1 MAFCEKLRSGEGDPN
16 LQNVP
21 GKRKDRYINTR
32 AKNRLYTNNG
42 SIWVPDGR
50 KHFDQDVDTTFFE
63 DFEVGDLMTYR
74 STGGCQLLS
83 VFNAQGFEPLT
94 YDLKAG
100 CGDDNGPQGIT
111 PPGIS
116 GQTYTY
122 YFYGKEEDS
131 TQVGGFSWFTPPTDI
146 RQIRYNVVNGTFS
159 GVPFSA
165 ITGPLPESLTVIE
178 TTFGLGALPDVS
190 KPILKPVEA
199 DDPDFTF
206 LSSATAQY
214 RFAEEPDG
222 TLWERLSVTALFAN
236 FSDTTTQTPIDS
248 GRGVIYSIA
257 APYPE
262 IPTIPTVLRHVRRTQ
277 LASGLADYSVT
288 EYYPTAAFI
297 YSTAMFTTNA

>member
-1 MAFCEKLRSGEGDPN
+1 MAFCEKLRSGEGNPN

-32 AKNRLYTNNG
+32 AKNRAYTNNG
-42 SIWVPDGR
+42 TIWVPDGR
-50 KHFDQDVDTTFFE
+50 QHFDKDVDTNFFE

-83 VFNAQGFEPLT
+83 SFGPIGFERLT
-94 YDLKAG
+94 YDLSPG
-100 CGDDNGPQGIT
+100 CGDDDPNQGIT
-111 PPGIS
+111 PPGVS

-122 YFYGKEEDS
+122 YFYGKEDDGFQ
-131 TQVGGFSWFTPPTDI
+131 TGGFSWFTPPTDI
-146 RQIRYNVVNGTFS
+146 RQIRYSVVQGSFS

-165 ITGPLPESLTVIE
+165 ISGPLPENLTVIE
-178 TTFGLGALPDVS
+178 TVFGLDALPDVS
-190 KPILKPVEA
+190 KPILKPIEA
-199 DDPDFTF
+199 ADPDFTF

-214 RFAEEPDG
+214 RFVNEPDG

-236 FSDTTTQTPIDS
+236 FSDTTAQIPIDS

-262 IPTIPTVLRHVRRTQ
+262 IPTIPTVVRHVRRTQ
-277 LASGLADYSVT
+277 LASGLADYLVT
-288 EYYPTAAFI
+288 EYYPSATFI
-297 YSTAMFTTNA
+297 YSTAMFTD